1 MWYMYIDESIHQKCW
16 EDNDMGTYVWVHMY
30 GYQYDNIP
38 SIILEH
44 NNNGQ
49 NINFRKDKKYM
60 SYQYLLQ

>member
-49 NINFRKDKKYM
+49 NINFR
-60 SYQYLLQ
+60 